1 MLLIQQ
7 RAVEGVAKFTL
18 VFQTLAETL
27 AALYLIL
34 FQKIKMTY
42 RIGLLLGY
50 SLYYYFHKLILY

>member
-1 MLLIQQ
+1 MP
-7 RAVEGVAKFTL
+7 
-18 VFQTLAETL
+18 AETL